1 MAGAEDG
8 CAQASWFGKVG
19 DTYNMLWKMVIRP
32 PRDLYSPEEL
42 GPAKFRLGKRVYERR
57 DLQLRSS
64 RGVLECSHFV
74 PAKSPEAKR
83 PCVVYLHGNCSS
95 RLEAFDALPVLLP
108 RDLTVFCLDL
118 SGSGR
123 SEGEYISLGHHEEKD
138 LRVVLQHLRS
148 QENVSSIGLWGRS
161 MGATTSI
168 LRAAEDADL
177 AACVLDSAFRDLR
190 TVAEELVNRGRFPVP
205 AFLLVWALDMIRT
218 EVLTRAAFD
227 PLELM
232 PINCA
237 PLARCPALFGV
248 ASDDTFVLPHHTQD
262 LHNAWAGERVLRV
275 FEGGHNGVRPTWF
288 LEEAADFLLDRLT
301 VKGEALRDSIC
312 RSSDQ
317 APDLDRPFLTT
328 GPRAAPSGRTARG
341 DREDDDEASDEE
353 GKPTP
358 RLVSPLTERLQLDA
372 DSAAGPVPSALT
384 AANIPRSR
392 MALAME
398 LAKMGFGTETVVQ
411 AARECSTLEDALD
424 WLHRHPSGT
433 LMSHYEV
440 GRPAGRRSPAM
451 SIEGGGSS
459 PSVAVRK
466 LAQPPPRPASPCSP
480 PAPAA
485 ASALARDAS
494 PPPGPPRRVGPPGA
508 SLAQQL
514 RFLGFSDAEVDSASK
529 RSLSLEA
536 AMEYLYSQRVTVHL

>member
-1 MAGAEDG
+1 MVD
-8 CAQASWFGKVG
+8 QWASSSWLGRIS

-64 RGVLECSHFV
+64 RGVLECSHFI

-148 QENVSSIGLWGRS
+148 LDSVTSIGLWGRS

-168 LRAAEDADL
+168 LRAAEDHDL

-205 AFLLVWALDMIRT
+205 QFLVSWALEMIRT
-218 EVLTRAAFD
+218 EVTTRAAFD

-232 PINCA
+232 PIKCA
-237 PLARCPALFGV
+237 PNAVCPAFFGV

-275 FEGGHNGVRPTWF
+275 FDGGHNGVRPTWF
-288 LEEAADFLLDRLT
+288 LEEAADFLVDRMKT
-301 VKGEALRDSIC
+301 RGVVKETAT
-312 RSSDQ
+312 
-317 APDLDRPFLTT
+317 P
-328 GPRAAPSGRTARG
+328 GRKFAN
-341 DREDDDEASDEE
+341 DHSAKENDEE
-353 GKPTP
+353 SSGDGDGKPTP

-372 DSAAGPVPSALT
+372 HAAVGSISRAFLDG
-384 AANIPRSR
+384 NIPRR
-392 MALAME
+392 KHQMALE
-398 LAKMGFGTETVVQ
+398 LAKMGFGAEAVLAATRHADTV
-411 AARECSTLEDALD
+411 EDALE
-424 WLHRHPSGT
+424 WLLKQPRDAFCKVENRLPADAQD
-433 LMSHYEV
+433 
-440 GRPAGRRSPAM
+440 GRPTDSSPARARETRQAQGTPD
-451 SIEGGGSS
+451 SSS
-459 PSVAVRK
+459 PEPP
-466 LAQPPPRPASPCSP
+466 LPPP
-480 PAPAA
+480 PAA
-485 ASALARDAS
+485 RL
-494 PPPGPPRRVGPPGA
+494 PPGA
-508 SLAQQL
+508 NLAEQL
-514 RFLGFSDAEVDSASK
+514 LYLGFDEMHTDAASK
-529 RSLSLEA
+529 RCLTIDA
-536 AMEYLYSQRVTVHL
+536 AMEYFSTQRVTVHL

>member
-1 MAGAEDG
+1 MGETIPA
-8 CAQASWFGKVG
+8 ASWLGRIS

-57 DLQLRSS
+57 DLQLRSG

-123 SEGEYISLGHHEEKD
+123 SDGEYISLGHHEEKD

-148 QENVSSIGLWGRS
+148 LDTVTAIGLWGRS

-168 LRAAEDADL
+168 LRAEEDHDL
-177 AACVLDSAFRDLR
+177 AACVLDSAFRDLQ
-190 TVAEELVNRGRFPVP
+190 TVAEELVSRGRFPVP
-205 AFLLVWALDMIRT
+205 QFLLSWALEMIRT
-218 EVLTRAAFD
+218 EVSRRAGFD

-237 PLARCPALFGV
+237 PNAKCPAFFGV

-275 FEGGHNGVRPTWF
+275 FDGGHNGVRPTWF
-288 LEEAADFLLDRLT
+288 LEEAADFLVDRMKSKSQLKAQDI
-301 VKGEALRDSIC
+301 VAPGRKFA
-312 RSSDQ
+312 SD
-317 APDLDRPFLTT
+317 
-328 GPRAAPSGRTARG
+328 PSGK
-341 DREDDDEASDEE
+341 DDEEDSSGGVD

-358 RLVSPLTERLQLDA
+358 RLVSPLTECLQLDPRGANVPMSA
-372 DSAAGPVPSALT
+372 DLLSRRVPE
-384 AANIPRSR
+384 RKHH
-392 MALAME
+392 MARE
-398 LAKMGFGTETVVQ
+398 LAKMGFRTDAVLAAVHHSETV
-411 AARECSTLEDALD
+411 EEGLE
-424 WLHRHPSGT
+424 WLLTQTGEAPCQVDNRPPSGARDHCC
-433 LMSHYEV
+433 LGVM
-440 GRPAGRRSPAM
+440 
-451 SIEGGGSS
+451 
-459 PSVAVRK
+459 
-466 LAQPPPRPASPCSP
+466 SPCSEREASPAQARGEREEHSLPSVPVPESPAP
-480 PAPAA
+480 PAP
-485 ASALARDAS
+485 
-494 PPPGPPRRVGPPGA
+494 PPPGRLLPGA
-508 SLAQQL
+508 NLNDQL
-514 RFLGFSDAEVDSASK
+514 LFLGFDETHTDAASK
-529 RSLSLEA
+529 RCLTMDA
-536 AMEYLYSQRVTVHL
+536 AMDYFSTNSVTVRL